1 MLDLNSTLAADICSA
16 RAASVVA
23 AAGCG
28 KTEQIVR
35 ATSAG
40 AGRRLILTHTH
51 AGVDALRN
59 RLCERKVPRSSYYVD
74 TIAGWCLRF
83 TASYP
88 KLSGLTVID
97 PRTEQQWSAV
107 YAAAA
112 RLLFHRAIRRVLDAS
127 YCGLFV
133 DEYQDCNGPQHAV
146 VQAISE
152 TLPTCIF
159 GDPLQA
165 IFDFN
170 GQEPIDWLS
179 VVFPS
184 FPLLVRLS
192 TPHRWHKHGHSE
204 MATWLEGVRTT
215 LELGGELNFSNR
227 PSSVNWVWLPEQPGP
242 RQNVIVKTCREA
254 MNAEGNLVVI
264 ADAVNEGG
272 RAQIAR
278 ALGKQRFSTIE
289 AVDSKTLYAAAKR
302 LATTDGVKKL
312 QAILDMLER
321 CMSGIARAE
330 FEKAVASHRSGGR
343 LGSTKFGEVIKFA
356 LALERSCATGTCLAL
371 IDAFSAMPGT
381 HIFRREMLSAIRAA
395 LTLVDVNPAMTLT
408 DALWQV
414 QNKLRHAGRRVPYY
428 AVGSTLLV
436 KGQEF
441 CNVVIIHSP
450 GMSRKDWYVALT
462 RATHGVTILSPQRR
476 FTPPA

>member
-1 MLDLNSTLAADICSA
+1 
-16 RAASVVA
+16 
-23 AAGCG
+23 
-28 KTEQIVR
+28 
-35 ATSAG
+35 
-40 AGRRLILTHTH
+40 LILLEYFVTIHT
-51 AGVDALRN
+51 
-59 RLCERKVPRSSYYVD
+59 RK
-74 TIAGWCLRF
+74 
-83 TASYP
+83 
-88 KLSGLTVID
+88 
-97 PRTEQQWSAV
+97 RTLHQS
-107 YAAAA
+107 
-112 RLLFHRAIRRVLDAS
+112 R
-127 YCGLFV
+127 
-133 DEYQDCNGPQHAV
+133 
-146 VQAISE
+146 
-152 TLPTCIF
+152 
-159 GDPLQA
+159 
-165 IFDFN
+165 
-170 GQEPIDWLS
+170 
-179 VVFPS
+179 
-184 FPLLVRLS
+184 
-192 TPHRWHKHGHSE
+192 HSD

-215 LELGGELNFSNR
+215 RELGGELNLSNR
-227 PSSVNWVWLPEQPGP
+227 PSSVNWVWLPDQPGP

-343 LGSTKFGEVIKFA
+343 LGATKFGVVIKFA
-356 LALERSCATGTCLAL
+356 LALERSCATDTCLAL
-371 IDAFSAMPGT
+371 VDAFSAMPGT
-381 HIFRREMLSAIRAA
+381 HIFRREMLSAIQAA
-395 LTLVDVNPAMTLT
+395 LTLVVVNPAMTLT

-428 AVGSTLLV
+428 AVGSSLLV

-462 RATHGVTILSPQRR
+462 RATHRVTILSPQRR